1 MVVILVSYLKS
12 GIDVINKIKENGFE
26 AYFVGGFVRDY
37 LLGLDYNDIDIA
49 TSALPKE
56 LKNFF
61 ETVDTGFKFNSV

>member
-56 LKNFF
+56 LKNIF
-61 ETVDTGFKFNSV
+61 